1 VPTTS
6 SVFRAVESGRL
17 KPPTDTSSTSA
28 EVMTVPRD
36 TAVFMR
42 TISQVLLV
50 FLVTAGIATKAMIAA
65 STMLRIP

>member
-1 VPTTS
+1 
-6 SVFRAVESGRL
+6 
-17 KPPTDTSSTSA
+17 
-28 EVMTVPRD
+28 
-36 TAVFMR
+36 MR